1 MWVKDGE
8 EKRAV
13 LTWVGGRRI
22 KRREL
27 GVTSSF
33 MGGRRP
39 GEGSDC
45 GLVRV
50 GGQSKDS
57 EWAVIVG
64 WFCVGGRRMGEVV
77 PYLPTIGK

>member
-1 MWVKDGE
+1 
-8 EKRAV
+8 
-13 LTWVGGRRI
+13 
-22 KRREL
+22 L

-50 GGQSKDS
+50 GGQ
-57 EWAVIVG
+57 
-64 WFCVGGRRMGEVV
+64 RMGEVV
-77 PYLPTIGK
+77 PYLPTIGKCSWARPWAVGEDLGANK